1 MALELNSTRKGK
13 ATFWELIH
21 MFHGV
26 VSGPLRGQLSD
37 QVLTITMS
45 FFLLSKSCSFWHC
58 VSLQGLVGLLYKDM
72 KDSCLRC
79 SHTRLRVNFL
89 QYISGSNTQA
99 VLQPT
104 VHTALKHCLDSV

>member
-1 MALELNSTRKGK
+1 MALELNSMRKGK

-45 FFLLSKSCSFWHC
+45 FFLLSKSCSFWRC
-58 VSLQGLVGLLYKDM
+58 VSLQGLVGLLQGHEGQLPAPLPHTPARELPAVHQWLEH
-72 KDSCLRC
+72 SGRAAARGAHC
-79 SHTRLRVNFL
+79 SETL
-89 QYISGSNTQA
+89 
-99 VLQPT
+99 P
-104 VHTALKHCLDSV
+104 

>member
-1 MALELNSTRKGK
+1 MALELNSMRKGK

-45 FFLLSKSCSFWHC
+45 FFLLSKSCSFWRC
-58 VSLQGLVGLLYKDM
+58 VSLQGLVGLLQGHERTVA
-72 KDSCLRC
+72 CTAPT
-79 SHTRLRVNFL
+79 HTC
-89 QYISGSNTQA
+89 A
-99 VLQPT
+99 
-104 VHTALKHCLDSV
+104 